1 MPKKFINPNW
11 KDLRKLDARLR
22 QAYFYCWDKA
32 DAIGVYEVDS
42 DYMKLEIGSSFNATE
57 LSALPNAVKIS
68 ADKIIFTDY
77 ILVNYVVLKQDYNP
91 HKPAF
96 RALTYHKL
104 NLHSSFTQVCI
115 KVTTNL
121 EDEEEDKEEDKDKE
135 EKGKGGVGEK
145 GLMLSRSD
153 EYSELLQIINTLTGR
168 QFRGDSKSQKQ
179 FAARIKQGWT
189 MDQFRK
195 AIENA
200 TANQYHIE
208 SNFQYITPEFITRED
223 KLDKFNAGTSNVQSS
238 NRRIV
243 GKTTEQDIKNNFEHF
258 KQLWAQTKNN
268 ENQ

>member
-11 KDLRKLDARLR
+11 KNLRKLDARLR

-68 ADKIIFTDY
+68 ADKILFTDY
-77 ILVNYVVLKQDYNP
+77 ILVNYVVLKEDYNP

-104 NLHSSFTQVCI
+104 NLHPTFTQVCL

-121 EDEEEDKEEDKDKE
+121 EDEEEDKEEDKE

-145 GLMLSRSD
+145 GLMVSKLKAECVPSSLESCLAYFTQLGHPEEASKFFD
-153 EYSELLQIINTLTGR
+153 FFSSNGWKVSGR
-168 QFRGDSKSQKQ
+168 APMKDWQASARGWC
-179 FAARIKQGWT
+179 RRVNPT
-189 MDQFRK
+189 
-195 AIENA
+195 
-200 TANQYHIE
+200 
-208 SNFQYITPEFITRED
+208 
-223 KLDKFNAGTSNVQSS
+223 QSS

-243 GKTTEQDIKNNFEHF
+243 GKTTEQDIRNNLEHF